1 MMDDPGEALD
11 PVVAVATH
19 RNLEGLRKLVRGLLE
34 QTVPLGIE
42 LVIVDNASRD
52 GTLEWLSRER
62 GPMTVLRLPHNEG
75 PGAAF
80 NAVFRS
86 RPRAEA
92 YVFFADDTLPRGDE
106 VAKLLRS
113 LRSDDR
119 LGIVAGEPVTE
130 RGDHLASAYTR
141 RPLKRAFPLLW
152 GRWWGGS
159 PLSMEG
165 TLEYVDLV
173 GGSGMT
179 VRGELARE
187 IGPFETLL
195 WPAAFEDLDYCARA
209 KFRGWEI
216 AVDHGIPIYQGVSV
230 TMAQVFG
237 RQYQAISRS
246 SGLLYVALNYPL
258 VIAIGRLLEAGAN
271 AVTSSNGV
279 IRRGDAQ
286 GLLRCAQAW
295 RPLVRGR
302 KIRRRLRQMR
312 RTTPA

>member
-1 MMDDPGEALD
+1 MMDDSEGAVD
-11 PVVAVATH
+11 PVVAIATH
-19 RNLEGLRKLVRGLLE
+19 RNLEGLRRLVPGLLE

-42 LVIVDNASRD
+42 LVIVDNASQD
-52 GTLEWLSRER
+52 GTAEWLSRKR
-62 GPMTVLRLPHNEG
+62 GSVTVLRLPHNEG

-86 RPRAEA
+86 RPRAET
-92 YVFFADDTLPRGDE
+92 YVFFADDTLLRGDE
-106 VAKLLRS
+106 VVKLVKS
-113 LRSDDR
+113 LHSDDR

-130 RGDHLASAYTR
+130 GGDHLASSYTR
-141 RPLKRAFPLLW
+141 RPFQSTFPLLW
-152 GRWWGGS
+152 GRWWGGNS
-159 PLSMEG
+159 PSAEG

-195 WPAAFEDLDYCARA
+195 WPAAFEDLDFCARA
-209 KFRGWEI
+209 RFRGWEI
-216 AVDHGIPIYQGVSV
+216 AIDHGIPIYQEVSV

-237 RQYQAISRS
+237 RQYPAVRRS

-271 AVTSSNGV
+271 AVASPDGV
-279 IRRGDAQ
+279 VRRGDAQ
-286 GLLRCAQAW
+286 GLLRCARAW
-295 RPLVRGR
+295 RPLMRGR

-312 RTTPA
+312 KTTPT